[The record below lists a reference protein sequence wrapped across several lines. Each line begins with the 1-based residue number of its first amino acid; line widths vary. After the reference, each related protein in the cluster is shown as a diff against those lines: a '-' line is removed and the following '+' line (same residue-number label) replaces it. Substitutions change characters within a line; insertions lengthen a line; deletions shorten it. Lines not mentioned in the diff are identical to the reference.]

1 MNTFHT
7 IRSRQRQLSGSD
19 SDVRLRMKVFM
30 TRGLLDRR
38 IAAGERRGSNA
49 ALSLRARQLVD
60 PRTRLRVAR
69 DLRHVVDY
77 AERRESR
84 PVVSAVVIDR
94 VAVRHGRE
102 PILGLAEHLEGHPP
116 VHARGVALA
125 KALLT
130 DGLSPLF
137 NSNGERTI
145 IQAIWRIED
154 ALGGI

>member
-7 IRSRQRQLSGSD
+7 IRSRRRQRTSPDTDLGL
-19 SDVRLRMKVFM
+19 RLKVFM

-38 IAAGERRGSNA
+38 IAAGERNGSNA
-49 ALSLRARQLVD
+49 ALSLRDRQLVD
-60 PRTRLRVAR
+60 PRTRQRVAR

-77 AERRESR
+77 AERLESR

-102 PILGLAEHLEGHPP
+102 PILGLAEHLEGCAP

-137 NSNGERTI
+137 NPHGERTVT
-145 IQAIWRIED
+145 QAIWRIED